1 MKTKT
6 LTTIILLLTI
16 FVSACTAAIQ
26 TPVEVPPQLEPSTPV
41 PTTPVSGAP
50 EEPTKLPTQ
59 AEAPPTQLPT
69 STPADFTVEVVAEG
83 LDIPWEVAFLPDG
96 DMLVTERSGSL
107 IRIGQDRKSIDVEGV
122 YHIGEGGLLGL
133 ALHPDFENNATL
145 YLYLTSQVDGAITNR
160 VESYMLI
167 DDRLENR
174 TVILDGIPGAANHDG
189 GRIEFGPDGYLYIT
203 TGDAGKP
210 ESAQDINSLA
220 GKILRVTETGAVP
233 EDNPFQSPVYS
244 YGHRNPQGLAWDDS
258 GRLWSTEHGRS
269 GFASGFDEL
278 NLVEVGKNYGWPVIS
293 HGQEYG
299 ISIQVSEGS
308 AKAGM
313 EQPVVVWLT
322 RDGSP
327 HIGLMKSSIAPSGLA
342 FYTGDKFPEYRGNL
356 FSGALAGTALWRI
369 VLNPDHQTEQSRERL
384 LANLGERIRDVRQ
397 GPDGWLYLLT
407 DSGKLLR
414 VWR

>member
-50 EEPTKLPTQ
+50 EEQIKLPTQ

-69 STPADFTVEVVAEG
+69 STPADFSVEVVAEG

-107 IRIGQDRKSIDVEGV
+107 IRIGQDRKSIPVEGV
-122 YHIGEGGLLGL
+122 SHIGEGGLLGL
-133 ALHPDFENNATL
+133 TLHPDFENNATL

-278 NLVEVGKNYGWPVIS
+278 NLVEAGKNYGWPVIQGDETREGMQTPVLHS
-293 HGQEYG
+293 GATNTWAPGDVEFFQGKLYFSGLRGRSLYVYDLE
-299 ISIQVSEGS
+299 EGS
-308 AKAGM
+308 SNRFRAYF
-313 EQPVVVWLT
+313 E
-322 RDGSP
+322 
-327 HIGLMKSSIAPSGLA
+327 
-342 FYTGDKFPEYRGNL
+342 GDYGRL
-356 FSGALAGTALWRI
+356 RAVRI
-369 VLNPDHQTEQSRERL
+369 
-384 LANLGERIRDVRQ
+384 
-397 GPDGWLYLLT
+397 GPDGFLYIT
-407 DSGKLLR
+407 TSNRDGRGQPNEGDDKLLR
-414 VWR
+414 INLAWLESQ

>member
-41 PTTPVSGAP
+41 PTTPVSEAP

-278 NLVEVGKNYGWPVIS
+278 NLVEVGKNYGWPVIQGDETREGMQIPVLHS
-293 HGQEYG
+293 GATSTWAPGDVEFFQGKLYFSGLRGRSLYVYDLE
-299 ISIQVSEGS
+299 EGS
-308 AKAGM
+308 SNRFRAYF
-313 EQPVVVWLT
+313 E
-322 RDGSP
+322 
-327 HIGLMKSSIAPSGLA
+327 
-342 FYTGDKFPEYRGNL
+342 GDYGRL
-356 FSGALAGTALWRI
+356 RAVRI
-369 VLNPDHQTEQSRERL
+369 
-384 LANLGERIRDVRQ
+384 
-397 GPDGWLYLLT
+397 GPDGFLYIT
-407 DSGKLLR
+407 TSNRDGRGQPNEGDDKLLR
-414 VWR
+414 INLAWLESQ